1 MTDMDKFCCLNCFSL
16 KKNLFV
22 NFKLKCGNNF
32 LANKNEIQIKKKHQ
46 ERLQYINKY
55 VLFKQILSLRHCN

>member
-22 NFKLKCGNNF
+22 NVKLKCGNNF
-32 LANKNEIQIKKKHQ
+32 LANKNEIQIKKNTKKG
-46 ERLQYINKY
+46 YNI
-55 VLFKQILSLRHCN
+55 